1 MTKLEVFQKQ
11 GFLYYVK
18 HPDFKGAGFLY
29 KLSGRYFYDAEFSR
43 TTELTENQVI
53 TLLS

>member
-18 HPDFKGAGFLY
+18 HSDFKGAGFLY
-29 KLSGRYFYDAEFSR
+29 KLNGRYFYDPEFSLTAEF
-43 TTELTENQVI
+43 TENQVI

>member
-11 GFLYYVK
+11 GFLFYVK

-29 KLSGRYFYDAEFSR
+29 KRDGRYFYDAEFSR
-43 TTELTENQVI
+43 TTEFTENQVI